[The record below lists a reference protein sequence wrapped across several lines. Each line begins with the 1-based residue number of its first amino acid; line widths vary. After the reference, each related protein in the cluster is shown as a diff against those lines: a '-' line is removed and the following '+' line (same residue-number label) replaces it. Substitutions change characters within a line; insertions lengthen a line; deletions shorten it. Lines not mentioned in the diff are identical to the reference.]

1 MCPRE
6 SDSPNPQP
14 HQGDNSCFTPP
25 GPRAEAAVWVAAR
38 PGHRRPHLPWLR
50 LGSAASAESAVHPR
64 PEAAATHSTPLP
76 ESKAATASKDETSKR
91 RRPGKYG
98 RRGRELGRKT
108 VVKGASRRG
117 RARSLTPGAEGE
129 HDFRLADAREA
140 RLLPGLK
147 GGASLCFAV
156 CLRAKG
162 IRKFLPGRIL
172 GETSKKKYCVAFF
185 RTVFLPLSPSPS
197 ICHLFCLSLSRVMI
211 SLNTP

>member
-1 MCPRE
+1 MAPARLRCLRRERRSSQPRGRGHPLHA
-6 SDSPNPQP
+6 STRK
-14 HQGDNSCFTPP
+14 QGSHRQQGQNVQTPAP
-25 GPRAEAAVWVAAR
+25 WEIRPAR
-38 PGHRRPHLPWLR
+38 PRTG
-50 LGSAASAESAVHPR
+50 
-64 PEAAATHSTPLP
+64 PENCRKRCKPTG
-76 ESKAATASKDETSKR
+76 ESKVAQA
-91 RRPGKYG
+91 
-98 RRGRELGRKT
+98 
-108 VVKGASRRG
+108 
-117 RARSLTPGAEGE
+117 GAEGE

-172 GETSKKKYCVAFF
+172 GETSEKKYCVAFF